1 MKAEMGKEQ
10 IAKETILEQLN
21 WRYATKSY
29 DQTKKISA
37 EDWETLEQA
46 LILAPS
52 SFGIQPYKFLVIG
65 DPELREKLKAAAYGQ
80 PAVTDASEIV
90 VFAYKKNLTDADIE
104 HFVERIVE
112 VRGTPR
118 ESLADYENAMKN
130 SAKNAREG
138 GYIETWN
145 SRQAYIALGFFSRN
159 GGASRH
165 RRDADGRFQRGAVQ
179 RNFRLGRIFGGR
191 AGGGRLPRRGKRLA
205 RVSAESADAGKRA
218 DRKNLRF
225 LKYFRA
231 GELV

>member
-29 DQTKKISA
+29 DQTKRISA

-145 SRQAYIALGFFSRN
+145 SRQAYIALGFFLETAALLGIDATPMEGFNAAQFNEILGLEEYSAVALAAV
-159 GGASRH
+159 GY
-165 RRDADGRFQRGAVQ
+165 RDAESDWLASLPKVRMPERE
-179 RNFRLGRIFGGR
+179 LIERI
-191 AGGGRLPRRGKRLA
+191 
-205 RVSAESADAGKRA
+205 
-218 DRKNLRF
+218 
-225 LKYFRA
+225 
-231 GELV
+231 